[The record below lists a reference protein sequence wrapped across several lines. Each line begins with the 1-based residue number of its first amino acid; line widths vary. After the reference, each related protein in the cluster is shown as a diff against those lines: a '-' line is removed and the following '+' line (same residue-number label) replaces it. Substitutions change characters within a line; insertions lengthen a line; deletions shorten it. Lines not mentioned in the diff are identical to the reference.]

1 MARTTFRG
9 QNTIVLWNDRL
20 AKVPSHQGSAAVGFG
35 SEDGSL
41 LERYIHVHVQSSME
55 LEPEYMYTYMYVSL
69 LEGVSSF
76 QRVYTWKIMCIAH

>member
-55 LEPEYMYTYMYVSL
+55 LEPEYMYMYVSL